1 MAYDFL
7 GLVNDVNRRLNEVAL
22 TTVNFAS
29 TTGYYSFVK
38 EAINSSIRHINQE
51 EFEWPWNHVEDDMTL
66 TAGVSRYSFPLDA
79 KTINMNTFRIK
90 RDATFGNATVK
101 LKPLS
106 YEEYLDKYVDNEYNS
121 STSIRTTPEHIV
133 RTPSREFILVPTP
146 DQAYE
151 LVYEYYQLGY
161 DLELHNDVPTLP
173 ESYRNVIVD
182 GAMYYVYQFR
192 SDTAMAQLS
201 QKRFEDGIKY
211 LRSLHINRTDYI
223 RDRRVHY

>member
-22 TTVNFAS
+22 TTLNFSS

-51 EFEWPWNHVEDDMTL
+51 EFEWPWNHVEEELTL
-66 TAGVSRYSFPLDA
+66 TAGTSRYPFPIDA
-79 KTINMNTFRIK
+79 KTLNMNTFRIK
-90 RDATFGNATVK
+90 RDAAFGNATVK

-121 STSIRTTPEHIV
+121 SASIRTTPEYIV

-151 LVYEYYQLGY
+151 LVFEYYQLGY
-161 DLELHNDVPTLP
+161 DLQLHNDVPTLP

-201 QKRFEDGIKY
+201 QQRFEDGIKY

>member
-22 TTVNFAS
+22 TTANFAS

-51 EFEWPWNHVEDDMTL
+51 EFEWPWNHIEDTL
-66 TAGVSRYSFPLDA
+66 TLTVGVSRYPYPIDA
-79 KTINMNTFRIK
+79 KTVNMDRFRIK
-90 RDATFGNATVK
+90 RDAALNTGTVK
-101 LKPLS
+101 LKNMS
-106 YEEYLDKYVDNEYNS
+106 YEEYLDKYIDNEYNS
-121 STSIRTTPEHIV
+121 SASIRGVPEYIV

-146 DQAYE
+146 DQEYE
-151 LVYEYYQLGY
+151 LVYEYYTLGY
-161 DLELHNDVPTLP
+161 DLALHNDVPTLP
-173 ESYRNVIVD
+173 ESYRHVIVD

-192 SDTAMAQLS
+192 SDTSLAQLS
-201 QKRFEDGIKY
+201 LGKFENGIKY
-211 LRSLHINRTDYI
+211 LRSQHINRTDYI